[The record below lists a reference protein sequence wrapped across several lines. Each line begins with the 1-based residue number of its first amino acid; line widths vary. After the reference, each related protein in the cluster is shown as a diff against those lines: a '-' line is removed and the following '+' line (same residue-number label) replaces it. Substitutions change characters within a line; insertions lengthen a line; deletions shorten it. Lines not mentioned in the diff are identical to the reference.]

1 MSEREKLVEI
11 VREALW
17 RQNFAA
23 HEDAETVQRQKEAWR
38 HEWDRSLTKATDLIA
53 ALETA
58 GVRLVPVE
66 ATEEMVS
73 AYYDEMPT
81 PYHIDMRDTGEAR
94 QAIEHVLAASPY
106 AKEKPE

>member
-53 ALETA
+53 ALEAA

-66 ATEEMVS
+66 STMEMFAAADPIGMAAFHAGCTVNP
-73 AYYDEMPT
+73 DR
-81 PYHIDMRDTGEAR
+81 IW
-94 QAIEHVLAASPY
+94 QAMLAASPY
-106 AKEKPE
+106 AKENGNG